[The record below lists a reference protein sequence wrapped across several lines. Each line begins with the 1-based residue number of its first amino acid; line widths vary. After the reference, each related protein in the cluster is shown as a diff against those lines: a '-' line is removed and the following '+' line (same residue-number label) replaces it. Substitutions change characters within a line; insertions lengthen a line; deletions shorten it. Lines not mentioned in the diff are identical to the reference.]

1 MFICDSDDLFSSAVF
16 AEQKKFEPGGGAMS
30 LEKFKPAVSK
40 YWLMVLAGLMWTVV
54 GIVLCRLAYI
64 WLKTVPW
71 SRALPLGSFGLVLAL
86 AAYRYPFSKIALKN
100 IDRLCLMADKCCIFA
115 FQAWRSYL
123 VVIFMMLLGITLR
136 YSPFPRHF
144 LAVVYAAVGGA
155 LFLSSF
161 HFYRRIWML
170 KIRKQPYLSSEDKG

>member
-1 MFICDSDDLFSSAVF
+1 
-16 AEQKKFEPGGGAMS
+16 MS

-54 GIVLCRLAYI
+54 GIVLCRLACT
-64 WLKTVPW
+64 WLKAVPW
-71 SRALPLGSFGLVLAL
+71 SRALPLGSLGLVFAL
-86 AAYRYPFSKIALKN
+86 AAHRYPFSKIALKN
-100 IDRLCLMADKCCIFA
+100 IDRLCLLTDTSCIFA

-123 VVIFMMLLGITLR
+123 VVIFMIVLGITLR

-144 LAVVYAAVGGA
+144 LAVIYAAVGGA

-161 HFYRRIWML
+161 HFYRRIWRV
-170 KIRKQPYLSSEDKG
+170 KIRKQPCISSSDDKDGS